1 MVTNLILN
9 LHLVVVESMIEVS
22 HVQHY
27 ENKKHTSG
35 NKADALKPCDD
46 PESER
51 FGVEHVSEITIY
63 LFPFGIEFVS
73 IASVFFYEMYH
84 HGIGHM

>member
-22 HVQHY
+22 HVEHY
-27 ENKKHTSG
+27 ENKMCNDLGS
-35 NKADALKPCDD
+35 DW
-46 PESER
+46 
-51 FGVEHVSEITIY
+51 FGVKHISEITIY